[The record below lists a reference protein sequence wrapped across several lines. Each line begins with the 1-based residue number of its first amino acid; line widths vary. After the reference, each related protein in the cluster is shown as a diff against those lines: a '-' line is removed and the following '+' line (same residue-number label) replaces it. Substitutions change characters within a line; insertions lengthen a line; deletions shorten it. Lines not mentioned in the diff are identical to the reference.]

1 MPTLRLFMENFL
13 TKNYPEQSY
22 SYYGDLA
29 KIRNE
34 NTMKIHHPYY
44 HINFKDKQTICIVGI
59 EPNIIVYLCREGIKK
74 IQDFERIIQG
84 SLLWSLESDGN
95 VYGKS
100 KSKQYL
106 LTYILT
112 GLTKIKHLDN
122 NPLNNVLDNL
132 IEIIPI

>member
-13 TKNYPEQSY
+13 TKNYPGQSY

-34 NTMKIHHPYY
+34 NTMKIYHPYY

-74 IQDFERIIQG
+74 IQDFETFFNSR
-84 SLLWSLESDGN
+84 
-95 VYGKS
+95 KFS
-100 KSKQYL
+100 KISRGPKGVQKG
-106 LTYILT
+106 I
-112 GLTKIKHLDN
+112 N
-122 NPLNNVLDNL
+122 
-132 IEIIPI
+132 